1 MFIIMYFVYDT
12 PRTLFMEKERVVG
25 FFQLLILFLNVIYLL
40 SVSEQWLR
48 TQPYGFI
55 TPRAG
60 VSEHYVT

>member
-1 MFIIMYFVYDT
+1 MFGGQLFAPDG
-12 PRTLFMEKERVVG
+12 TLYCVVG

-40 SVSEQWLR
+40 SVSEHWLR